1 MTTEAHA
8 LSQLEALVAHGPRFH
23 GTETMRAASA
33 WVESELVAMGHA
45 VRREPVSLPG
55 WHPGTVR
62 RVLVTAPVER
72 ELPAWPML
80 WSAGTDGVVRGH
92 LEVLGPEGI
101 WGDSIVWQRLGV
113 RDTRGR
119 IAAVVHARDDGPAA
133 PQPLPAGSDDGV
145 AHLAIGRLDG
155 LQLAEWIA
163 DHERVTVEVSLDSGP
178 RDRSVSDNLIVEIA
192 ASDPGSPDPAVSGTV
207 VVCGHLDSFYNTVGA
222 YDNGSGSIAL
232 LELARLWAVSPPP
245 RPVRIVW
252 FTAEEWHLLGSRH
265 HVEQLDPAARDAI
278 DFVLNIDGLGRGD
291 HLETFV
297 GPERF
302 GFAVRDAIRAY
313 ARATARTLT
322 TVDRFP
328 PTRGTDDA
336 SFHAAGIPSVFCTF
350 NDLHRLHQPEDVPD
364 PAIARNIA
372 WTVPLARS
380 LAETMPRP
388 ERTPAPGLL

>member
-1 MTTEAHA
+1 MA
-8 LSQLEALVAHGPRFH
+8 SRHGPSRPRH
-23 GTETMRAASA
+23 HTRATGAPG
-33 WVESELVAMGHA
+33 VADALERGHRRDRPRPPRGARPRGDLGRLDRVAA
-45 VRREPVSLPG
+45 VRRARCRRPDRRGRARPG
-55 WHPGTVR
+55 RRARGATAAARRLRRRCRAPGDRAARRAAARRVDRRPRAGGGRGVARLRAARTIGVRQPDRRDRGIRPGT
-62 RVLVTAPVER
+62 
-72 ELPAWPML
+72 
-80 WSAGTDGVVRGH
+80 SGV
-92 LEVLGPEGI
+92 
-101 WGDSIVWQRLGV
+101 
-113 RDTRGR
+113 
-119 IAAVVHARDDGPAA
+119 
-133 PQPLPAGSDDGV
+133 
-145 AHLAIGRLDG
+145 
-155 LQLAEWIA
+155 
-163 DHERVTVEVSLDSGP
+163 
-178 RDRSVSDNLIVEIA
+178 
-192 ASDPGSPDPAVSGTV
+192 V
-207 VVCGHLDSFYNTVGA
+207 VVCGHLDTFYNTVGA

-232 LELARLWAVSPPP
+232 LELARLWATSPPP

-252 FTAEEWHLLGSRH
+252 FTAEEWRLLGSRH

-302 GFAVRDAIRAY
+302 GFAVRDAIREH

-388 ERTPAPGLL
+388 ERAPAPGLL

>member
-8 LSQLEALVAHGPRFH
+8 LSQLKALVAHGPRFH
-23 GTETMRAASA
+23 GTETMAAAAA
-33 WVESELVAMGHA
+33 WLESELVAMGHS

-62 RVLVTAPVER
+62 RVRVTAPVDR
-72 ELPAWPML
+72 VLPAWPML
-80 WSAGTDGVVRGH
+80 WSAGTGAASVDGVVRGR

-101 WGDSIVWQRLGV
+101 WGDSIVWQRFGV
-113 RDTRGR
+113 RDEAGR

-133 PQPLPAGSDDGV
+133 PQPLPAGSDDRI
-145 AHLAIGRLDG
+145 AHLAVGHLDG
-155 LQLAEWIA
+155 LQLAEWVA
-163 DHERVTVEVSLDSGP
+163 DHDDVRIEVELDSEP
-178 RDRSVSDNLIVEIA
+178 RERSVSDNLIVEV
-192 ASDPGSPDPAVSGTV
+192 PGSGPVQAGTV
-207 VVCGHLDSFYNTVGA
+207 VACGHLDSFYNTLGA

-232 LELARLWAVSPPP
+232 LELARIWVSEPPT

-265 HVEQLDPAARDAI
+265 HVEQLTDADRDAI

-291 HLETFV
+291 LLETFV

-302 GFAVRDAIRAY
+302 GFAVRDAVRAH
-313 ARATARTLT
+313 AAATARTLT

-336 SFHAAGIPSVFCTF
+336 SFHAAGIPSVFLTF
-350 NDLHRLHQPEDVPD
+350 NDLHRLHQPEDLPD
-364 PAIARNIA
+364 PGIARNIA

-380 LAETMPRP
+380 IVETMPRP
-388 ERTPAPGLL
+388 RRTAAPGLL